1 MYNRLF
7 QLDTDEDND
16 DEDDDGDD
24 VDNGEDED
32 KNSDEDE
39 VAPGCVLLSQTG
51 TLMMIMMMMM
61 MMAMMLMMLMMLM
74 MMMMMRMRCAQVV
87 SSSLRQGEN
96 RWHSG
101 DATRQGL
108 WGSVTTVT
116 ECPRQHQSCGGG
128 QLHVFKTF
136 SISAPGSSYKL
147 RLCLNAMK

>member
-51 TLMMIMMMMM
+51 
-61 MMAMMLMMLMMLM
+61 
-74 MMMMMRMRCAQVV
+74 RE
-87 SSSLRQGEN
+87 SLAF
-96 RWHSG
+96 W
-101 DATRQGL
+101 
-108 WGSVTTVT
+108 
-116 ECPRQHQSCGGG
+116 
-128 QLHVFKTF
+128 
-136 SISAPGSSYKL
+136 
-147 RLCLNAMK
+147 